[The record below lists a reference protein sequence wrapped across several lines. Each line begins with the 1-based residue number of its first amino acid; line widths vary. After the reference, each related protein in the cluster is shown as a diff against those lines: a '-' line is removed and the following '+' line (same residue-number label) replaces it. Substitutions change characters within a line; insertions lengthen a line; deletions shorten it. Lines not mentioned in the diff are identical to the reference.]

1 MKQRWRELTKG
12 YEAATVLQEGSGGI
26 VGMIFPNSSE
36 EKVLNFKKGDA
47 IPVPNGV
54 VSCWAYDT
62 DHQEANKLVKS
73 QTGVVFTK
81 LEQGKSMP
89 QP

>member
-36 EKVLNFKKGDA
+36 EKVLDLKKGDA

-54 VSCWAYDT
+54 VSCWYNNGDS
-62 DHQEANKLVKS
+62 KLVVLLLGETSKALVP
-73 QTGVVFTK
+73 GEFTFF
-81 LEQGKSMP
+81 
-89 QP
+89 